1 MLVVV
6 VHFIHALL
14 DVGLLVLILWIFGAL
29 FESVLALRPMEVTGL
44 EGLVVA
50 LGLGGTLV
58 DLFVVA
64 LVAIVIAVIAM
75 VATNVLL
82 VVALRIRIAA
92 LGV

>member
-50 LGLGGTLV
+50 LGGTLV